1 MSISCFIKCV
11 LQQNVLNASDT
22 KSDEELVQAKQD
34 LVNVQHL
41 LEQQKKT
48 LDDAK
53 AEKANLDAQLTAAN
67 TQITSATS
75 AVQNA
80 QNAVD
85 AAQTEVD
92 NANAALDSTKSV
104 VQDKLLAKQ
113 AAKTNKDNKDA
124 AVKEVDS
131 KIDELSTKIRDWDS
145 QKAKASEALKN
156 AKGDLE
162 ASKQAEKEAQ
172 DLVNQKQIAYETAS
186 KDQRTVN
193 DNLNTVNASLAAAQK
208 ALDDANTNYQV
219 ASQKVAEFN
228 TKQEELNKLK
238 DEIEAQNSLVERYVQ
253 EEKDAKAVVDATEK
267 KIVDL
272 TKDKENTEN
281 QKDDQQNV
289 LVFMRRIREH
299 GSDVDLSGI
308 EDSELV
314 LYLSQYAREVDEL
327 NRIETELAAENVHYI
342 NLLDEYEDAKLAQ
355 DKGLRLI
362 MKMQ

>member
-1 MSISCFIKCV
+1 M
-11 LQQNVLNASDT
+11 
-22 KSDEELVQAKQD
+22 
-34 LVNVQHL
+34 
-41 LEQQKKT
+41 
-48 LDDAK
+48 
-53 AEKANLDAQLTAAN
+53 
-67 TQITSATS
+67 
-75 AVQNA
+75 
-80 QNAVD
+80 
-85 AAQTEVD
+85 
-92 NANAALDSTKSV
+92 
-104 VQDKLLAKQ
+104 
-113 AAKTNKDNKDA
+113 
-124 AVKEVDS
+124 
-131 KIDELSTKIRDWDS
+131 
-145 QKAKASEALKN
+145 
-156 AKGDLE
+156 
-162 ASKQAEKEAQ
+162 
-172 DLVNQKQIAYETAS
+172 
-186 KDQRTVN
+186 
-193 DNLNTVNASLAAAQK
+193 
-208 ALDDANTNYQV
+208 DDANTNYQV

-355 DKGLRLI
+355 DKAQADYENA
-362 MKMQ
+362 MKKLDAYVKANAKHAKKDEEKKNEATTTNKTNTGKVNTGVETQFVTNAALMGVAALGIVEAKKRSKK